1 MAPKKI
7 KNDADLDAVG
17 KIVIAT
23 RALAKKVE
31 DARVTAKEPFLTGG
45 RDVETFFASTFG
57 QAVKKPL
64 TGRLGRIMEAF
75 QAIGDAYAEEK
86 AAKERAEAQA
96 RADKLR
102 KEEEARQ
109 ELARKAEEAGRA
121 KTAVNHEAKA
131 EISALQAAE
140 AEAVANAPAADL
152 VRTETESGL
161 TVSAKAPWIFEIIEA
176 EYDTIDLLK
185 LRPYFSRDAVEKAI
199 GFAVRQGLR
208 EISGVKIS
216 QKTKATWR

>member
-45 RDVETFFASTFG
+45 RDVEAFFASTFG

-64 TGRLGRIMEAF
+64 TGRLGRIMETF
-75 QAIGDAYAEEK
+75 QKIGDDYAAEK

-102 KEEEARQ
+102 KEEEARL

-121 KTAVNHEAKA
+121 KTSVNHQAKA

-161 TVSAKAPWIFEIIEA
+161 TVSAKTPWDFEITD
-176 EYDTIDLLK
+176 YDKIPLDN
-185 LRPYFSRDAVEKAI
+185 LRPYFKRDDVEKALR
-199 GFAVRQGLR
+199 FAVRQGAR
-208 EISGVKIS
+208 QIPGVRVF
-216 QKTKATWR
+216 QNTKATFR

>member
-31 DARVTAKEPFLTGG
+31 EARTTSKQPFLDGG
-45 RDVETFFASTFG
+45 RDVDTFFASTFG
-57 QAVKKPL
+57 QTVKKPF
-64 TGRLGRIMEAF
+64 TGRLGRIMDAF
-75 QAIGDAYAEEK
+75 QTIGDAYAEEK
-86 AAKERAEAQA
+86 AAKARAAAQA
-96 RADKLR
+96 LAEKAR
-102 KEEEARQ
+102 KEEEARL

-121 KTAVNHEAKA
+121 KTSVNHQAKA

-161 TVSAKAPWIFEIIEA
+161 TVSAKAPWDFEITDYEKIPL
-176 EYDTIDLLK
+176 DN
-185 LRPYFSRDAVEKAI
+185 LRPYFKRDDIEKALR
-199 GFAVRQGLR
+199 FAVKQGARQ
-208 EISGVKIS
+208 IPGVRVF
-216 QKTKATWR
+216 QNTKATFR